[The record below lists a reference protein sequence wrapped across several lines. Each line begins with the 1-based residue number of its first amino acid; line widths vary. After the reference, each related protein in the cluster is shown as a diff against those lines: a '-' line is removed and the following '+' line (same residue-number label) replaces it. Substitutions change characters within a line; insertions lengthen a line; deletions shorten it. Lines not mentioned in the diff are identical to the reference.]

1 ALFSMEHFAYES
13 AIKEIKG
20 RLSIINLIETYI
32 SLKKSGKSYVGL
44 CPFHDEKTPSFN
56 VNEEKGVFHCFG
68 CGAGGDI
75 FGFMMRYNNLT
86 FSEALK
92 ELARRADI
100 KIEENC
106 LPSQKKSKKDT
117 FFKLNTLVLRF
128 YHNLLIESKE
138 GRGAREYLEKRHI
151 PAEAVSE
158 FKLGY
163 APGGWDTLVNFLNS
177 KKVPLRIAE
186 EIGLVIQKRNKDGY
200 YDRFRERIIF
210 PIQDVEGRVVGF
222 GGRTLVKEE
231 PKYMNSPESEV
242 YHKRSILYG
251 LDKSRDYI
259 KRKGSAVLVEGY
271 MDLLTLYFAGIKN
284 VIATLGTSLSQDHAK
299 LLRRYTDRIVVVF
312 DGDESGM
319 KASVRVLEVFLKEG
333 LFPYMV
339 ILPEGDDPDSFISK
353 GNSDEFSRLT
363 EDAVSL
369 ISFFIDIVKKD
380 FQSGK
385 ISRSSAVQTIMDIL
399 TKIKDPIER
408 SHYVKRTAENFGIR
422 EADLLSSVKFKERAK
437 EETKHERRKTP
448 ETQEKIILKVLLKFP
463 EHAVFFRENNLVE
476 FIPEGEI
483 RKVIEDIVF
492 EGFQDA
498 SSLLMRFRDS
508 YIQEIL
514 SEAVLFSQDIPDRA
528 TAIKILK
535 ECVRKLELKGLEEKL
550 GILRLK
556 IDLAKQEKDENL
568 ENNLIREYRD
578 LKEREKK
585 IKGDMHG

>member
-1 ALFSMEHFAYES
+1 
-13 AIKEIKG
+13 
-20 RLSIINLIETYI
+20 
-32 SLKKSGKSYVGL
+32 
-44 CPFHDEKTPSFN
+44 
-56 VNEEKGVFHCFG
+56 
-68 CGAGGDI
+68 
-75 FGFMMRYNNLT
+75 
-86 FSEALK
+86 
-92 ELARRADI
+92 
-100 KIEENC
+100 
-106 LPSQKKSKKDT
+106 
-117 FFKLNTLVLRF
+117 
-128 YHNLLIESKE
+128 
-138 GRGAREYLEKRHI
+138 
-151 PAEAVSE
+151 
-158 FKLGY
+158 
-163 APGGWDTLVNFLNS
+163 
-177 KKVPLRIAE
+177 
-186 EIGLVIQKRNKDGY
+186 
-200 YDRFRERIIF
+200 
-210 PIQDVEGRVVGF
+210 
-222 GGRTLVKEE
+222 
-231 PKYMNSPESEV
+231 MNSPESEV

-259 KRKGSAVLVEGY
+259 KRKSSAVLVEGY

-299 LLRRYTDRIVVVF
+299 LLRRYTDRVVVVF

-333 LFPYMV
+333 LSPYIV

-363 EDAVSL
+363 EDAVPL
-369 ISFFIDIVKKD
+369 VNFFIDRVKGD
-380 FQSGK
+380 FQKGN

-399 TKIKDPIER
+399 TKVKDTIER

-422 EADLLSSVKFKERAK
+422 EAELLSSVKFKERAK

-463 EHAVFFRENNLVE
+463 EHAAFFKENSLVE
-476 FIPEGEI
+476 FIPEGAI

-528 TAIKILK
+528 TAMKILK
-535 ECVRKLELKGLEEKL
+535 ECVRKLELRGLEEKL

-556 IDLAKQEKDENL
+556 MDLAKREKDENL
-568 ENNLIREYRD
+568 ENSLIREYRD

-585 IKGDMHG
+585 IKGDIHG